1 MNSNNYLLQKMTE
14 LEFKIKKPGNIRD
27 KEVIAQ
33 LPTDIVEQ
41 LGDLQETGYDL
52 RLSRRDMFY
61 VGGMVVYWPYKTACQ
76 VTLESSKTDPK

>member
-1 MNSNNYLLQKMTE
+1 MTE
-14 LEFKIKKPGNIRD
+14 LEFTIKKPGNIRD

-41 LGDLQETGYDL
+41 LGDLEETGYDL

-61 VGGMVVYWPYKTACQ
+61 SGGTVVYSPYKSLCK
-76 VTLESSKTDPK
+76 VTLESTKTDPK